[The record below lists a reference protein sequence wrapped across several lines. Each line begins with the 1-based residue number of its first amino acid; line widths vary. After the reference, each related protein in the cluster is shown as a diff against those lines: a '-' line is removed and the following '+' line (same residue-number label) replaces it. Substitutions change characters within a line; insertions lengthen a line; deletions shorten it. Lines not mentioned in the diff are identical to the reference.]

1 MDRPRCRFAG
11 TVVRYVMSEKQH
23 ILFVCTANQQ
33 RSPTAEELY
42 RNDSRFE
49 VRSAGTSTPATTAVS
64 AELVE
69 WADTIVTM
77 EQRHAK
83 EIRLEFP
90 KLAAKTRFIVLGIP
104 DIYEYMDPTLQGE
117 IRDKFEAKL

>member
-1 MDRPRCRFAG
+1 
-11 TVVRYVMSEKQH
+11 MSEKQH

-42 RNDSRFE
+42 RSDSRFE